1 MTAVYADPAE
11 HAAWLLHNIC
21 DPLPGLTRTDL
32 DAAFTAVATLTRQD
46 LEALALILAA
56 AHQPGEDLARKLR
69 WLTDPVRWEHRDE
82 WSEAPRPLVVH
93 RA

>member
-1 MTAVYADPAE
+1 MTAVYADVDA
-11 HAAWLLHNIC
+11 HARWLLDHIAS
-21 DPLPGLTRTDL
+21 PLPDMVRRDL
-32 DAAFTAVATLTRQD
+32 HHAKTAVAVLSRED

-56 AHQPGEDLARKLR
+56 AHQPGDDLARKLR